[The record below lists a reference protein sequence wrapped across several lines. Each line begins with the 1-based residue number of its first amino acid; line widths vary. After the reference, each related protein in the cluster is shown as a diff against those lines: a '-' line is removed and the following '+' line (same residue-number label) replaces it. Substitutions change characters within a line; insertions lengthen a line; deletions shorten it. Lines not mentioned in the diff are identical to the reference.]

1 MVGETSKPAGDY
13 MRSDGSC
20 CLRAADATWLEDT
33 IAAKEG
39 EAESRVLRAEKRAAD
54 AERRLQQYL
63 GASTELIKPLL
74 RQGKQVQHALAQQ
87 SAARGDGS
95 GLWLWCA
102 SRSHPHRIGFCSPL
116 RPCRAVQGAGRLF
129 RSGRRAIGP
138 ANAAHARSGRG

>member
-20 CLRAADATWLEDT
+20 CCLRAADATWLEYT

-74 RQGKQVQHALAQQ
+74 HQLQKVLNQV
-87 SAARGDGS
+87 
-95 GLWLWCA
+95 
-102 SRSHPHRIGFCSPL
+102 
-116 RPCRAVQGAGRLF
+116 RLLMI
-129 RSGRRAIGP
+129 RRWQ
-138 ANAAHARSGRG
+138 RTY

>member
-1 MVGETSKPAGDY
+1 MVSETSKPAGDY

-20 CLRAADATWLEDT
+20 CCLRAADATWLEYT

-74 RQGKQVQHALAQQ
+74 RQGKQVQRALAQQ

-102 SRSHPHRIGFCSPL
+102 SRSYPHRIGL
-116 RPCRAVQGAGRLF
+116 REF
-129 RSGRRAIGP
+129 SG
-138 ANAAHARSGRG
+138 